1 MSELNI
7 YQRISKITTELGT
20 VAKNLNV
27 STGKSSYK
35 AVSEKDVKDA
45 VKPLEDKYGVLSFP
59 VDKEIVESDLIEDVS
74 GRRYRYMRLRVVM
87 RFINTDKPEEYVDVI
102 GYGDGIDTGDK
113 APGKADSYAVKYCLI
128 SCYKLSSGSGEE
140 LDAVA
145 SDENGYKSVPR
156 KASENQVNYI
166 RNQCSEGLLNRY
178 FYKYGVKRIEDFSV
192 SQASEIIG
200 ELKRG

>member
-1 MSELNI
+1 MSDLNI

-113 APGKADSYAVKYCLI
+113 APGKADTYAVKYCLM
-128 SCYKLSSGSGEE
+128 SCYKISTG
-140 LDAVA
+140 DDPDQNA
-145 SDENGYKSVPR
+145 SDEQGYTPR
-156 KASENQVNYI
+156 KASENQVNTIRRNCGTEAIEYI
-166 RNQCSEGLLNRY
+166 YR
-178 FYKYGVKRIEDFSV
+178 KYRVTSLEDLTVK
-192 SQASEIIG
+192 QASEVIG
-200 ELKRG
+200 DIKNGRVH